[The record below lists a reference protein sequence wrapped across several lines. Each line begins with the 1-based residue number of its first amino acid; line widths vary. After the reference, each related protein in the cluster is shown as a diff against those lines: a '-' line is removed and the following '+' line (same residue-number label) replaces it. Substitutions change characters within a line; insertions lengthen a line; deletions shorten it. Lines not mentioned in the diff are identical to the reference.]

1 MNNGKRRM
9 LTGNKAAAWGARRA
23 GIEYVPAF
31 PITPQTEI
39 VETLAQWFADGSLKG
54 RFTNMDSEHSMF
66 MAAGAAAATG
76 VRVFTASSS
85 QGILYGLESLYTWR
99 VPFVMVNVSRAL
111 ATPITLEPDH
121 NDVMSTRDCGLV
133 QLHAETCQE
142 VLDFVLMGYKI
153 AEHSQVSLPVLVN
166 MDGFVLSFS
175 REPVLIP
182 DEKEARQFLPSFEP
196 AQPVFNATAPL
207 ARASAVFGGGTYM
220 YFRIQQD
227 LAARHAET
235 VFNETAKEFGERFGR
250 FYEPVERFQTDD
262 ADLVFVMSNS
272 FATKGKAAVQK
283 LRRQGIKAG
292 LLKISLFRPF
302 PAEAVASALMGR
314 EKVAVIDQNLSP
326 GVGGITYPEIV
337 TALYGRP
344 GAPKKILSVIGGL
357 GGKDIREN
365 EFMTVVD
372 KLNDPEEKG
381 PVYLYD
387 EKDWAQFQAL
397 AKIARAEKGG
407 P

>member
-1 MNNGKRRM
+1 
-9 LTGNKAAAWGARRA
+9 
-23 GIEYVPAF
+23 
-31 PITPQTEI
+31 
-39 VETLAQWFADGSLKG
+39 
-54 RFTNMDSEHSMF
+54 
-66 MAAGAAAATG
+66 
-76 VRVFTASSS
+76 
-85 QGILYGLESLYTWR
+85 
-99 VPFVMVNVSRAL
+99 
-111 ATPITLEPDH
+111 
-121 NDVMSTRDCGLV
+121 
-133 QLHAETCQE
+133 
-142 VLDFVLMGYKI
+142 
-153 AEHSQVSLPVLVN
+153 
-166 MDGFVLSFS
+166 
-175 REPVLIP
+175 
-182 DEKEARQFLPSFEP
+182 
-196 AQPVFNATAPL
+196 
-207 ARASAVFGGGTYM
+207 
-220 YFRIQQD
+220 
-227 LAARHAET
+227 
-235 VFNETAKEFGERFGR
+235 
-250 FYEPVERFQTDD
+250 VERFQTDD

-302 PAEAVASALMGR
+302 PAEAVASALVGR